1 MDNTLQEKIAAKIE
15 EIRTVEQRF
24 PGAIIIHDL
33 QGKVVYMSQWGREYL
48 EITLEELQN
57 MGLEYYAHFF
67 NAEDAKDYVPKILG
81 LLERNNDHEFVSY
94 FQQVRQS
101 PHHDW
106 AWYLSASKIFFRD
119 EAGKPLLTLTH
130 ALPVDAQHHIA
141 AKAMRL
147 LEENNFLRNNYHV
160 FDKLTKREKEIL
172 RLLALGNSSIDIAE
186 KLTISEKTAK
196 THRKNIR
203 RKLNVENNYDIT
215 RFAQA
220 FDLI

>member
-1 MDNTLQEKIAAKIE
+1 MDSALQEEIIAKIE
-15 EIRTVEQRF
+15 EIRTVESKF

-33 QGKVVYMSQWGREYL
+33 EGKVVYMSQWGMDYL
-48 EITLEELQN
+48 GTTLKELQQ
-57 MGLEYYAHFF
+57 MGLDYYTHFF
-67 NAEDAKDYVPKILG
+67 NAEDAKENVPKILG
-81 LLERNNDHEFVSY
+81 LLERNNDQEFVSH
-94 FQQVRQS
+94 FQQVRRS

-106 AWYLSASKIFFRD
+106 AWYLSAVKIFFRD
-119 EAGKPLLTLTH
+119 ETGKPLLTLTH

-141 AKAMRL
+141 AKARRL

-172 RLLALGNSSIDIAE
+172 RLLALGNSSSDIAGE
-186 KLTISEKTAK
+186 LNISEKTAK

-203 RKLNVENNYDIT
+203 KKLSVENSYDIT